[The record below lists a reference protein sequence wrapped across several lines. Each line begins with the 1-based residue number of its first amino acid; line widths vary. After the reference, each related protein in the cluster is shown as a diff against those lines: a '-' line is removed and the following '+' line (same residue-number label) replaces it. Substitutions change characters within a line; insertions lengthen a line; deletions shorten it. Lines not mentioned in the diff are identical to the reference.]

1 MQYRNYPFGAGNAR
15 NKFFWGAVIIAIL
28 VAMSM
33 FARRMSKYEIM
44 SGKMATGHMFSV
56 SGDGDPRSGTGFV
69 KLEVSGSKKKP
80 MPRMPE
86 MKMPIMEKK

>member
-33 FARRMSKYEIM
+33 FARRMSNYEIM
-44 SGKMATGHMFSV
+44 SGRLGTGQMFSV
-56 SGDGDPRSGTGFV
+56 SGDRDAKTNTGFV
-69 KLEVSGSKKKP
+69 KLEVSGPKMPNPKMPKLP
-80 MPRMPE
+80 MP
-86 MKMPIMEKK
+86 KM